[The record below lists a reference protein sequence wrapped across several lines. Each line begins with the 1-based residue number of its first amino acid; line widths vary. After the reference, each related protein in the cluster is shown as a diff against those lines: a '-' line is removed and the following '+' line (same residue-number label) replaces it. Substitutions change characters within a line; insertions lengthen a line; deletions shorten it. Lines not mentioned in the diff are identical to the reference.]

1 MLRSTAE
8 ISQSQWLPPLTCTK
22 LVSLRP
28 PLRIWASQQVYSRLR
43 RAVARTGAVQ
53 AASTRFR
60 RWVAVPASAC
70 PPQTQCC
77 RCPWETTGTQACRA
91 RRATTQRRPRATLP
105 TSAPKVINHLFRRLL
120 AAPPSPRLTV
130 LFCHLGVNNSQQS
143 PLAGAQFPPNRQNS
157 LSSYNHGGTQ
167 VNSSHDMIVN
177 SQAIGGKKKMNFN
190 ADGSQYK
197 SLNHDKFP

>member
-1 MLRSTAE
+1 MPTTNPMLSLSVGNNGNPSVPSTA
-8 ISQSQWLPPLTCTK
+8 
-22 LVSLRP
+22 RNH
-28 PLRIWASQQVYSRLR
+28 
-43 RAVARTGAVQ
+43 
-53 AASTRFR
+53 AAS
-60 RWVAVPASAC
+60 
-70 PPQTQCC
+70 
-77 RCPWETTGTQACRA
+77 
-91 RRATTQRRPRATLP
+91 P
-105 TSAPKVINHLFRRLL
+105 TSNPAHLG
-120 AAPPSPRLTV
+120 AQ
-130 LFCHLGVNNSQQS
+130 GVNNSQQS